1 MWSSIIF
8 PIQMATNMDRDTTDP
23 DGPWAQDG
31 PRYISDFEADEDWEQ
46 KGISTAQPG
55 TNKTVPQSVES
66 LLQ

>member
-1 MWSSIIF
+1 MWFSIIF
-8 PIQMATNMDRDTTDP
+8 PIQMATNVDRDTTDP
-23 DGPWAQDG
+23 RWAMGPGW